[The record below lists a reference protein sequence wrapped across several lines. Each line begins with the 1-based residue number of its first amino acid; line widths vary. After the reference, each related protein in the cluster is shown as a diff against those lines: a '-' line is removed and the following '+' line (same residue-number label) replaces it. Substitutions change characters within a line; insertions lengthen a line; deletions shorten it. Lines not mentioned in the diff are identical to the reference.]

1 MNKAGEAFENAIL
14 HWRDAQGIG
23 TALIPAPLNDKVMI
37 LGVLQRIYARS
48 PTCKT
53 LIITNNFQERQD
65 IIEFLTHQEDED
77 NNKEFKSII
86 DNKYIKVFTVDYIN
100 RNFSNYVPFL
110 TIVYHPETFNGGV
123 LSCVNVSRF
132 KLVVLNKLL
141 SNYED
146 NDNTI
151 LKPYE
156 TRILYREG

>member
-77 NNKEFKSII
+77 NNKE
-86 DNKYIKVFTVDYIN
+86 
-100 RNFSNYVPFL
+100 
-110 TIVYHPETFNGGV
+110 
-123 LSCVNVSRF
+123 
-132 KLVVLNKLL
+132 LL
-141 SNYED
+141 SSLGAYFILERD
-146 NDNTI
+146 SI
-151 LKPYE
+151 LKYLSNSTSFNNELNALYE
-156 TRILYREG
+156 RLLSLSPAKTAYFSASGSIVFIKIFIYSFRGCGFVPRI